1 MGAPGPSPLGTWEST
16 NLENSTPIPFNQS
29 DLFHCAKPNAL
40 TWLSTLT
47 EDGFVVRK
55 GSSRPATKTPDI
67 RTVAALAK
75 VSIATVSRTI
85 NNSPAV
91 SERLS
96 KRVWQAIE
104 QLNYFPNTHA
114 RSLVSGRSR
123 ILGIIVENITNPF
136 FPELIQNFEEI
147 AVAHGYE
154 LLVSSSNSDPAVLAT
169 CVRRMLERKVEGVA
183 VLSFGAEEPVLD
195 QLVHRN
201 IPMVLAEFRL
211 DDPKVSTI
219 LLDYST
225 GIHQA
230 VNHLVELGHR
240 RIAFLAGPHKLHSA
254 ITRENDYRTAM
265 QSVGLSVQ
273 KKWLIEC
280 DHTLKGGVAGFA
292 QLQSLASRP
301 TAILC
306 SNDMTAIGV
315 LRAAYMDGLRV
326 PDDLSVIG
334 LDDIDFAEFTLPP
347 LTTIR
352 LSRADLA
359 RAAFEALRLQA
370 EDPGNPK
377 IQREFLVSTSL
388 VVRGSTGAPAG
399 ASLGSPHKSAL

>member
-1 MGAPGPSPLGTWEST
+1 VA
-16 NLENSTPIPFNQS
+16 
-29 DLFHCAKPNAL
+29 
-40 TWLSTLT
+40 
-47 EDGFVVRK
+47 RK
-55 GSSRPATKTPDI
+55 VTRKSVAKTPDI

-85 NNSPAV
+85 NGSPAV

-96 KRVWQAIE
+96 KRVWLAIE

-123 ILGIIVENITNPF
+123 LFGIIVENITNPF
-136 FPELIQNFEEI
+136 FPELIQSFEEI

-154 LLVSSSNSDPAVLAT
+154 ILVSSSNSDVRVLTT

-183 VLSFGAEEPVLD
+183 VLTFGEEESVLD
-195 QLVHRN
+195 QLVDHDV
-201 IPMVLAEFRL
+201 PMVLAEFRL
-211 DDPKVSTI
+211 DNPKASTI
-219 LLDYST
+219 LLDYTT
-225 GIHQA
+225 GIQAA
-230 VNHLVELGHR
+230 VNHLKELGHR
-240 RIAFLAGPHKLHSA
+240 QIAFLAGPHTLHSA

-265 QSVGLSVQ
+265 QAAGLPIN
-273 KKWLIEC
+273 KKWVVEC
-280 DHTLKGGVAGFA
+280 DHTLKGGVAGFGHLRA
-292 QLQSLASRP
+292 LAARP

-315 LRAAYMDGLRV
+315 LRAAYLEGLRV

-352 LSRADLA
+352 LSRTDLA
-359 RAAFEALRLQA
+359 RAAFEALRQQA
-370 EDPGNPK
+370 EDPANPK
-377 IQREFLVSTSL
+377 KQREFLVSTSL
-388 VVRGSTGAPAG
+388 VVRGSTAAPPISTAR
-399 ASLGSPHKSAL
+399 

>member
-1 MGAPGPSPLGTWEST
+1 
-16 NLENSTPIPFNQS
+16 
-29 DLFHCAKPNAL
+29 
-40 TWLSTLT
+40 
-47 EDGFVVRK
+47 VVRK
-55 GSSRPATKTPDI
+55 GTRKTVVKTPDI

-91 SERLS
+91 SDRLS

-136 FPELIQNFEEI
+136 FPELIQSFEEI

-154 LLVSSSNSDPAVLAT
+154 ILVSSSNGDPAVLTT

-195 QLVHRN
+195 QLVNRN
-201 IPMVLAEFRL
+201 IPMVLAEFHL

-225 GIHQA
+225 GIHAA
-230 VNHLVELGHR
+230 VQHLVESGHSK
-240 RIAFLAGPHKLHSA
+240 IAFLAGPHKLHSA
-254 ITRENDYRTAM
+254 ITRENDFRTAM
-265 QSVGLSVQ
+265 RDAGLTAQ
-273 KKWLIEC
+273 KKWVIEC

-292 QLQSLASRP
+292 QLQALPARP

-359 RAAFEALRLQA
+359 RAAFEALRQQA
-370 EDPGNPK
+370 EDPGNPR

-388 VVRGSTGAPAG
+388 VVRGSTAAPAAG
-399 ASLGSPHKSAL
+399 GR

>member
-1 MGAPGPSPLGTWEST
+1 LARKETSKAGA
-16 NLENSTPIPFNQS
+16 
-29 DLFHCAKPNAL
+29 
-40 TWLSTLT
+40 
-47 EDGFVVRK
+47 
-55 GSSRPATKTPDI
+55 KTPDI

-91 SERLS
+91 SERLA

-123 ILGIIVENITNPF
+123 ILGILVENITNPF
-136 FPELIQNFEEI
+136 FPELIQSFEEI

-154 LLVSSSNSDPAVLAT
+154 ILVSSTNGDPAVLAT

-195 QLVHRN
+195 QLTHRD

-225 GIHQA
+225 GIHAA
-230 VNHLVELGHR
+230 VQHLADLGHT

-254 ITRENDYRTAM
+254 ITRENDFRAAI
-265 QSVGLSVQ
+265 QDSGLTIQ
-273 KKWLIEC
+273 KKWIIEC
-280 DHTLKGGVAGFA
+280 DHTLKGGMVGFS
-292 QLQSLASRP
+292 QLQELGTRP

-315 LRAAYMDGLRV
+315 LRAAYMAGLRV
-326 PDDLSVIG
+326 PDDVSVVG

-352 LSRADLA
+352 LSRTDLA
-359 RAAFEALRLQA
+359 RSAFDALRQQA
-370 EDPGNPK
+370 EDPNNP
-377 IQREFLVSTSL
+377 SL
-388 VVRGSTGAPAG
+388 VVRGSTGAPP
-399 ASLGSPHKSAL
+399 ASL

>member
-1 MGAPGPSPLGTWEST
+1 VA
-16 NLENSTPIPFNQS
+16 
-29 DLFHCAKPNAL
+29 
-40 TWLSTLT
+40 
-47 EDGFVVRK
+47 RK
-55 GSSRPATKTPDI
+55 GTRKTVAKTPDI

-85 NNSPAV
+85 NGSPAV
-91 SERLS
+91 SDRLS
-96 KRVWQAIE
+96 KRVWQAIQ

-114 RSLVSGRSR
+114 RTLVSGRSR
-123 ILGIIVENITNPF
+123 LLGIIVENITNPF
-136 FPELIQNFEEI
+136 FPELIQSFEEV

-154 LLVSSSNSDPAVLAT
+154 ILVSSSNSNPVILT
-169 CVRRMLERKVEGVA
+169 NCVRRMLERKVEGVA
-183 VLSFGAEEPVLD
+183 VLTFGEEEPVLD
-195 QLVHRN
+195 QLVNHDV
-201 IPMVLAEFRL
+201 PMVLAEFHL
-211 DDPKVSTI
+211 EDPKASTI

-225 GIHQA
+225 GIHAA
-230 VNHLVELGHR
+230 VNHLVDLGHS

-265 QSVGLSVQ
+265 EAAGLAVQ
-273 KKWLIEC
+273 KQWIIEC
-280 DHTLKGGVAGFA
+280 DHTLKGGVAGFTKLRA
-292 QLQSLASRP
+292 LVEGP

-315 LRAAYMDGLRV
+315 LRAAYMNGLRV

-334 LDDIDFAEFTLPP
+334 LDDVDFAEFTLPP

-359 RAAFEALRLQA
+359 QAAFEALRQQA
-370 EDPGNPK
+370 EEPVAAR

-388 VVRGSTGAPAG
+388 VVRGSTGAPPAG
-399 ASLGSPHKSAL
+399 A

>member
-1 MGAPGPSPLGTWEST
+1 LVA
-16 NLENSTPIPFNQS
+16 
-29 DLFHCAKPNAL
+29 
-40 TWLSTLT
+40 
-47 EDGFVVRK
+47 RK
-55 GSSRPATKTPDI
+55 GSRKAVAKTPDI

-85 NNSPAV
+85 NGSPAV
-91 SERLS
+91 SDRLS
-96 KRVWQAIE
+96 KRVWLAID

-136 FPELIQNFEEI
+136 FPELIQSFEEI

-154 LLVSSSNSDPAVLAT
+154 ILVSSSNSDAAVLT
-169 CVRRMLERKVEGVA
+169 NCVRRMLERKVEGVA
-183 VLSFGAEEPVLD
+183 VLTFGEEEPVLD
-195 QLVHRN
+195 RLVHHDV
-201 IPMVLAEFRL
+201 PMVLAEFKL
-211 DDPKVSTI
+211 DDPKASTI
-219 LLDYST
+219 LLDYTT
-225 GIHQA
+225 GIHAA
-230 VNHLVELGHR
+230 VNHLVGLGHR
-240 RIAFLAGPHKLHSA
+240 QIAFLAGPHKLHSA

-265 QSVGLSVQ
+265 QAAGLGIQ
-273 KKWLIEC
+273 KRWVIEC
-280 DHTLKGGVAGFA
+280 DHTLKGGVAGFG
-292 QLQSLASRP
+292 QLRALASRP

-315 LRAAYMDGLRV
+315 LRAAYMEGLRV
-326 PDDLSVIG
+326 PQDLSVVG

-359 RAAFEALRLQA
+359 RAAFEALRQQA
-370 EDPGNPK
+370 EDPSNPK

-388 VVRGSTGAPAG
+388 VLRGSTAPPPA
-399 ASLGSPHKSAL
+399 AVQ